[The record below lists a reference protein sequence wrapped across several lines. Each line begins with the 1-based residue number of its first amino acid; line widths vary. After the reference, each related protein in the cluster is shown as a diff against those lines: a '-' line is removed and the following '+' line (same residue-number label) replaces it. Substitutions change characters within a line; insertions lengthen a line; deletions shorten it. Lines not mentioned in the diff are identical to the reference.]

1 MSDTV
6 RDAHLAV
13 LAAEGLGE
21 VIVRL
26 LKGVV
31 FREDSADLWAKLT
44 SWQAYVEDY
53 VAIMGLGLYIDEAEG
68 YAFLRLRGGED
79 ADDADVP
86 KLVARRPL
94 SYPVSLLLA
103 LLRKRLAEFDA
114 SGADTRLVLSRDDIA
129 ELIRVFLPESSN
141 EARFMDRLD
150 AHLNR
155 AAELGFVRPLRGQDH
170 MYEVRRII
178 KAFVDAQWLHEFEE
192 KLAVYRAHAMGQGGA
207 DADE

>member
-1 MSDTV
+1 MNDAV
-6 RDAHLAV
+6 RDSHLSV

-26 LKGVV
+26 LKGVL
-31 FREDSADLWAKLT
+31 FREENAELWAKLT
-44 SWQAYVEDY
+44 TGQAYVDDY
-53 VAIMGLGLYIDEAEG
+53 VTIVGLGLYMDEAEG
-68 YAFLRLRGGED
+68 YAFLRPRSGDED
-79 ADDADVP
+79 SEADVP

-103 LLRKRLAEFDA
+103 LLRKRLTEFDA
-114 SGADTRLVLSRDDIA
+114 AGAETRLVLSRDDIA

-141 EARFMDRLD
+141 EARLMDRLD
-150 AHLNR
+150 THLNK
-155 AAELGFVRPLRGQDH
+155 AAELGFIRPLRGQEH

-178 KAFVDAQWLHEFEE
+178 KAFVDAQWLQEFEK
-192 KLAVYRAHAMGQGGA
+192 KLAAYRAHAAGQSGD